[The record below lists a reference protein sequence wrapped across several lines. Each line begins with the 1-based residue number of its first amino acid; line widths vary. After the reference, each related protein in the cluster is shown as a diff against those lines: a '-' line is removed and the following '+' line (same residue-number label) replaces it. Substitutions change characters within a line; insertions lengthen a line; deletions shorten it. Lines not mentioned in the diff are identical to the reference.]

1 MTRKGRRRRVGRK
14 KSVLVDANLLLL
26 FFVGAVNAGY
36 VPKFKRTRKYSE
48 QDYVNLCK
56 FLNRFDR
63 IVTTPNILTEVSN
76 LGGHLRGDYRWQ
88 FFNHIAMSAQ
98 VMQEQYRKSMECA
111 ALPMFGDF
119 GLADTVAFSVAGNRH
134 LLLTDDSALA
144 KYAGARGV
152 DVFHFKN
159 L

>member
-1 MTRKGRRRRVGRK
+1 MDT
-14 KSVLVDANLLLL
+14 NLLLL

-48 QDYVNLCK
+48 QDYANLCR
-56 FLNRFDR
+56 FLNGFDY

-98 VMQEQYRKSMECA
+98 VMQEKYRNSMECA
-111 ALPMFGDF
+111 ASPMCNNF

-152 DVFHFKN
+152 DVVHFKN
-159 L
+159 V

>member
-1 MTRKGRRRRVGRK
+1 MTRKRRRVGRK
-14 KSVLVDANLLLL
+14 KSVLVDTNLLLL
-26 FFVGAVNAGY
+26 FFVGAVNAGD

-48 QDYVNLCK
+48 QDYANRCR
-56 FLNRFDR
+56 FLNGFDY

-98 VMQEQYRKSMECA
+98 VMQEKYRNSMECA
-111 ALPMFGDF
+111 ASPMCNNF

-152 DVFHFKN
+152 DVVHFKN
-159 L
+159 V